1 MWIISFVSSIV
12 QASAPQR
19 LSKTY
24 LKPNY
29 LKPAI
34 NWASPVVP
42 GYIPI
47 ASLIPT
53 RVAGAKTATKILPA
67 ALAFSISAVISLICK
82 APKLH
87 ALTH

>member
-1 MWIISFVSSIV
+1 MWITSFVSSIV

-34 NWASPVVP
+34 NYDSADVP

-53 RVAGAKTATKILPA
+53 RVAGAKTATNVFPA
-67 ALAFSISAVISLICK
+67 ALAFSISPVISLMCK
-82 APKLH
+82 ALKLH
-87 ALTH
+87 YLRH